1 MARSIQV
8 ARPLIQSEGKKHL
21 PFLHSEKGHK
31 ARYMPCYRPLQ
42 NKPRLPRSLVPSP
55 GPQAGCRGPGAAQAT
70 LLLKRRDRLRLADGL
85 RGKGGT
91 DWRPRTSQ
99 KRRAPS

>member
-8 ARPLIQSEGKKHL
+8 ARPWYQSKDKRHL
-21 PFLHSEKGHK
+21 PFLHSGKDRED
-31 ARYMPCYRPLQ
+31 RCMPCHRPLQ
-42 NKPRLPRSLVPSP
+42 NKPGLSPTISSP
-55 GPQAGCRGPGAAQAT
+55 GSQAGCRGTGAAQAT
-70 LLLKRRDRLRLADGL
+70 LLLKRRDRLRLAAGL

-99 KRRAPS
+99 RRRAPS